1 MNLGTASPAARAMV
15 VVTLLVAILAMG
27 STWAGPW
34 DAHFA
39 FWLAAC
45 VIGEMLWVRLPI
57 GQATLSMA
65 LACNFAAMLLLPIGQ
80 AMVCAF
86 VSTLIAEAA
95 FVRKS
100 VMRFMFNASQSALA
114 AGAGILVLGAVM
126 GGDGRWHMGMSPHH
140 VAALASAAL
149 AYAVVNSGSVSVV
162 VWLDQKVSAL
172 RVWRS
177 NFGAPRALLSSVTQF
192 SLGVFLA
199 VLYVFTGPEGAMLVA
214 LPLFLIH
221 ACCLFVMLRSGEPA
235 APPEERRQ
243 VDRAA

>member
-1 MNLGTASPAARAMV
+1 MV
-15 VVTLLVAILAMG
+15 VVTLLVAIVAMG
-27 STWAGPW
+27 SSWSAGPW

-45 VIGEMLWVRLPI
+45 VIGEMLWVQLPI

-80 AMVCAF
+80 AMTCAF
-86 VSTLIAEAA
+86 VSTLIAESA
-95 FVRKS
+95 FMRKS
-100 VMRFMFNASQSALA
+100 ATRFIFNASQSALA

-126 GGDGRWHMGMSPHH
+126 GGDGHWHMGMSLHH
-140 VAALASAAL
+140 VAALAAAAL
-149 AYAVVNSGSVSVV
+149 AYAVVNSGSVSAIVS
-162 VWLDQKVSAL
+162 LDQRISAF

-177 NFGAPRALLSSVTQF
+177 NFGAPRALLSSVAQF

-214 LPLFLIH
+214 LPLFLIR
-221 ACCLFVMLRSGEPA
+221 MLPVRDAAHGQPA
-235 APPEERRQ
+235 APPGTAPD
-243 VDRAA
+243 DRPPA